1 MSFDELELEA
11 IIQEVLEECGEFENL
26 DDEELYELIEKI
38 KEFNRIVCKFEC
50 DFDLEQGRYYID
62 AKSMLGIL
70 SLDLSAVLQRHFTTS
85 EDEAA
90 SILDAIKDF
99 IEE

>member
-1 MSFDELELEA
+1 MYGG
-11 IIQEVLEECGEFENL
+11 GEMTTVNVKL
-26 DDEELYELIEKI
+26 DSIEKI
-38 KEFNRIVCKFEC
+38 KEFNRIVCRFEC

-70 SLDLSAVLQRHFTTS
+70 SLDLSAVLQLHFTTS
-85 EDEAA
+85 EEEVKT
-90 SILDAIKDF
+90 ILEAIKDY

>member
-38 KEFNRIVCKFEC
+38 KELTDGDTETN
-50 DFDLEQGRYYID
+50 
-62 AKSMLGIL
+62 
-70 SLDLSAVLQRHFTTS
+70 SAP
-85 EDEAA
+85 
-90 SILDAIKDF
+90 
-99 IEE
+99 

>member
-1 MSFDELELEA
+1 MYGG
-11 IIQEVLEECGEFENL
+11 GEMTTVNIKL
-26 DDEELYELIEKI
+26 DSIEKI
-38 KEFNRIVCKFEC
+38 KEFNRIVCRFEC

-70 SLDLSAVLQRHFTTS
+70 SLDLSAVLQLHFTTS
-85 EDEAA
+85 EEEVKT
-90 SILDAIKDF
+90 ILEAIKDY

>member
-1 MSFDELELEA
+1 MTT
-11 IIQEVLEECGEFENL
+11 VKVKL
-26 DDEELYELIEKI
+26 DSIEKI

-70 SLDLSAVLQRHFTTS
+70 SLDLSAVLQLHFTTS
-85 EDEAA
+85 EYEAA
-90 SILDAIKDF
+90 SILNAIKDF

>member
-38 KEFNRIVCKFEC
+38 KELTEYRDKNLFLLIGEYPFSC
-50 DFDLEQGRYYID
+50 
-62 AKSMLGIL
+62 S
-70 SLDLSAVLQRHFTTS
+70 
-85 EDEAA
+85 
-90 SILDAIKDF
+90 
-99 IEE
+99 

>member
-1 MSFDELELEA
+1 MYGG
-11 IIQEVLEECGEFENL
+11 GEMTTVNIKL
-26 DDEELYELIEKI
+26 DSIEKI
-38 KEFNRIVCKFEC
+38 KEFNRIVCRFEC

-70 SLDLSAVLQRHFTTS
+70 SLDLSAVLQLHFTTS
-85 EDEAA
+85 EEQVKT
-90 SILDAIKDF
+90 ILEAIKDY

>member
-1 MSFDELELEA
+1 MTTVN
-11 IIQEVLEECGEFENL
+11 IKL
-26 DDEELYELIEKI
+26 DSIEKI
-38 KEFNRIVCKFEC
+38 KEFNRIVCRFEC

-70 SLDLSAVLQRHFTTS
+70 SLDLSAVLQLHFTTS
-85 EDEAA
+85 EEQVKT
-90 SILDAIKDF
+90 ILEAIKDY